1 MSTNSK
7 QQESMQNPKFRGLFH
22 LASIICIPVI
32 LVAFFLPE
40 SWIPG
45 IVVSVI
51 LLSVIA
57 FLYLKSK

>member
-1 MSTNSK
+1 
-7 QQESMQNPKFRGLFH
+7 MQNPKFRGLFH
-22 LASIICIPVI
+22 LTSIICIPVI

-51 LLSVIA
+51 LLSAIA